1 MDFELT
7 EEQKIL
13 QETVKKFMDNEVAPI
28 VDECEKKKAIPKDLV
43 KKLVS
48 FGYVGAIVPPEY
60 GGLGLDYISLGILM
74 EEAGRTWGALRVLAN
89 GPLNLIPYTISVNG
103 TEEQKKKY
111 LPSLLSAD
119 KTGFLAI
126 TEPNVGSDASGIETR
141 ADLEGDH
148 YIING
153 TKMWVTNGSTSDL
166 GIIFASTDKS
176 KGPKGITAFIVDKE
190 ETPISVRDT
199 EKMFGKAVVAS
210 EFVFDDA
217 KVPKEN
223 MFGPEGKGLKIALT
237 TLNEGRHN
245 VAMGSVGIAQ
255 ACIDASVKYAKERK
269 QFGKPI
275 GSFQLVQKL
284 IVEMVADTLA
294 SRLLGY
300 QAANCLDSGGR
311 CDRFCSVA
319 KLFACEAAFKTA
331 SNALQ
336 VHGGYG
342 YSKEFPIE
350 RYFRD
355 ARGAMIPEGTSE
367 IQTLIIGRDVLGM
380 SAIRG

>member
-1 MDFELT
+1 MDFDLT
-7 EEQKIL
+7 EEQRIL
-13 QETVKKFMDNEVAPI
+13 QDTVKKFMDKEVAPL
-28 VDECEKKKAIPKDLV
+28 VDECEKKKVIPRDLV

-48 FGYVGAIVPPEY
+48 FGYVGALVQPEY

-74 EEAGRTWGALRVLAN
+74 EEAGRTWGALRILAN

-103 TEEQKKKY
+103 TEEQKKKF

-126 TEPNVGSDASGIETR
+126 TEPNVGSDASGIETK
-141 ADLEGDH
+141 AGLKGNDYLL
-148 YIING
+148 NG
-153 TKMWVTNGSTSDL
+153 TKMWVTNGSTGDL
-166 GIIFASTDKS
+166 GIVFASTDKR
-176 KGPKGITAFIVDKE
+176 KGPKGITAFIIDKE
-190 ETPISVRDT
+190 ETDFSVRDID
-199 EKMFGKAVVAS
+199 KMFGHAVVAS
-210 EFVFDDA
+210 EFVFEDA
-217 KVPKEN
+217 RVPKEN
-223 MFGPEGKGLKIALT
+223 MFGPEGQGLKIALT

-255 ACIDASVKYAKERK
+255 ACIDESVKYAKERN

-284 IVEMVADTLA
+284 IVEMIADTMA

-300 QAANCLDSGGR
+300 QAANCLDKGDR

-355 ARGAMIPEGTSE
+355 ARGAIIPEGTTE
-367 IQTLIIGRDVLGM
+367 IQTLIIGRDVLGI
-380 SAIRG
+380 SAIR

>member
-1 MDFELT
+1 
-7 EEQKIL
+7 
-13 QETVKKFMDNEVAPI
+13 
-28 VDECEKKKAIPKDLV
+28 
-43 KKLVS
+43 
-48 FGYVGAIVPPEY
+48 
-60 GGLGLDYISLGILM
+60 
-74 EEAGRTWGALRVLAN
+74 EAGRTWGALRIMAN
-89 GPLNLIPYTISVNG
+89 GPLNLIPYTICVNG
-103 TEEQKKKY
+103 TEEQKKRFI
-111 LPSLLSAD
+111 PSLLSAD
-119 KTGFLAI
+119 KTAFLAI
-126 TEPNVGSDASGIETR
+126 TEPNVGSDASGVETR
-141 ADLEGDH
+141 ADLKNDH
-148 YIING
+148 YLLNG
-153 TKMWVTNGSTSDL
+153 TKMWVTNGSTADI
-166 GIIFASTDKS
+166 GIVFASLDKS

-190 ETPISVRDT
+190 ETPYSATDI
-199 EKMFGKAVVAS
+199 EKMFGHAMVAS
-210 EFVFDDA
+210 ELVFEDA
-217 KVPKEN
+217 RVPKEN
-223 MFGPEGKGLKIALT
+223 MFGPEGQGLKIALT

-255 ACIDASVKYAKERK
+255 ACINASVKYAKERK

-284 IVEMVADTLA
+284 IVEMVADTMA

-300 QAANCLDSGGR
+300 QAAKCLDTGGR
-311 CDRFCSVA
+311 CDRYCSVA

-355 ARGAMIPEGTSE
+355 ARGAMIPEGTTE

-380 SAIRG
+380 SAI

>member
-13 QETVKKFMDNEVAPI
+13 QDTVKKFMDKEVAPL
-28 VDECEKKKAIPKDLV
+28 VDEYEKKKEMPRDLI
-43 KKLVS
+43 KKLIPL
-48 FGYVGAIVPPEY
+48 GYVGALVPPEY
-60 GGLGLDYISLGILM
+60 GGLGLDYVSLGILM
-74 EEAGRTWGALRVLAN
+74 EEAGRTWGALRIMAN
-89 GPLNLIPYTISVNG
+89 GPLNLIPYTICVNG
-103 TEEQKKKY
+103 TEEQKKRFI
-111 LPSLLSAD
+111 PSLLSAD
-119 KTGFLAI
+119 KTAFLAI

-141 ADLEGDH
+141 ADLQGDH
-148 YIING
+148 FIVNG
-153 TKMWVTNGSTSDL
+153 TKMWVTNGSTADV

-176 KGPKGITAFIVDKE
+176 KGPAGISAFIVDKE
-190 ETPISVRDT
+190 ETPYSTTDI
-199 EKMFGKAVVAS
+199 EKMFGHAMVAS
-210 EFVFDDA
+210 ELVFEDA
-217 KVPKEN
+217 RVPKDN

-284 IVEMVADTLA
+284 IVEMVADTMA

-300 QAANCLDSGGR
+300 QAAKCLDTGGR

-342 YSKEFPIE
+342 YSKEFPVE

-355 ARGAMIPEGTSE
+355 ARGAMIPEGTTE

-380 SAIRG
+380 SAIR

>member
-13 QETVKKFMDNEVAPI
+13 QDTVRKFMDNEVAPI
-28 VDECEKKKAIPKDLV
+28 VEECEKKKEMPRDLIEKLIPL
-43 KKLVS
+43 
-48 FGYVGAIVPPEY
+48 GYVGALVPPEY

-74 EEAGRTWGALRVLAN
+74 EEAGRTWGALRIMAN
-89 GPLNLIPYTISVNG
+89 GPLNLIPYTICVNG

-119 KTGFLAI
+119 KTGFIAI
-126 TEPNVGSDASGIETR
+126 TEPNVGSDASGVETR
-141 ADLEGDH
+141 ADLKNDH
-148 YIING
+148 YLLNG
-153 TKMWVTNGSTSDL
+153 TKMWVTNGSTADI
-166 GIIFASTDKS
+166 GIVFASLDRS

-190 ETPISVRDT
+190 ETPYSATDI
-199 EKMFGKAVVAS
+199 EKMFGHAMVAS
-210 EFVFDDA
+210 ELVFEDA
-217 KVPKEN
+217 MVPKEN
-223 MFGPEGKGLKIALT
+223 MFGPEGQGLKIALT

-284 IVEMVADTLA
+284 IVEMVADTMA

-300 QAANCLDSGGR
+300 QAAKCLDTGGR
-311 CDRFCSVA
+311 CDRYCSVA

-355 ARGAMIPEGTSE
+355 ARGAMIPEGTTE

-380 SAIRG
+380 SAIR

>member
-13 QETVKKFMDNEVAPI
+13 QDTVKKFMDNEVAPI
-28 VDECEKKKAIPKDLV
+28 VEECEKKKEMPRDLI
-43 KKLVS
+43 KKLIPL
-48 FGYVGAIVPPEY
+48 GYVGALVPPEY

-74 EEAGRTWGALRVLAN
+74 EEAGRTWGALRIMAN
-89 GPLNLIPYTISVNG
+89 GPLNLIPYTICVNG
-103 TEEQKKKY
+103 TEEQKKRFI
-111 LPSLLSAD
+111 PSLLSAD
-119 KTGFLAI
+119 KTAFLAI
-126 TEPNVGSDASGIETR
+126 TEPNVGSDASGVETR
-141 ADLEGDH
+141 ADLKNDH
-148 YIING
+148 YLLNG
-153 TKMWVTNGSTSDL
+153 TKMWVTNGSTADI
-166 GIIFASTDKS
+166 GIVFASLDKS

-190 ETPISVRDT
+190 ETPYSATDI
-199 EKMFGKAVVAS
+199 EKMFGHAMVAS
-210 EFVFDDA
+210 ELVFEDA
-217 KVPKEN
+217 RVPKEN
-223 MFGPEGKGLKIALT
+223 MFGPEGQGLKIALT

-255 ACIDASVKYAKERK
+255 ACINASVKYAKERK

-284 IVEMVADTLA
+284 IVEMVADTMA

-300 QAANCLDSGGR
+300 QAAKCLDTGGR
-311 CDRFCSVA
+311 CDRYCSVA

-355 ARGAMIPEGTSE
+355 ARGAMIPEGTTE

-380 SAIRG
+380 SAIR

>member
-1 MDFELT
+1 MDFELN

-13 QETVKKFMDNEVAPI
+13 QATLKKFMDNEVAPI
-28 VDECEKKKAIPKDLV
+28 VDEYEKKKEIPKDLI
-43 KKLVS
+43 KKLIP
-48 FGYVGAIVPPEY
+48 FGYAGALVAPEY

-74 EEAGRTWGALRVLAN
+74 EEAGRTWGALRIMAN
-89 GPLNLIPYTISVNG
+89 GPLNLIPYTICVNG

-111 LPSLLSAD
+111 IPPLLCAD
-119 KTGFLAI
+119 KTAFLAI

-141 ADLEGDH
+141 AELQEDQ
-148 YIING
+148 YILNG
-153 TKMWVTNGSTSDL
+153 TKMWVTNGSKADM
-166 GIIFASTDKS
+166 GIVFASTDKN
-176 KGPKGITAFIVDKE
+176 KGPKGITAFIIDKE
-190 ETPISVRDT
+190 ETQYSAVDI
-199 EKMFGKAVVAS
+199 EKMFGHAMVAS
-210 EFVFDDA
+210 ELVFEDTS
-217 KVPKEN
+217 VPKEN
-223 MFGPEGKGLKIALT
+223 IFGPEGKGLKIALT

-245 VAMGSVGIAQ
+245 VAMGSVGIGQ

-284 IVEMVADTLA
+284 IVEMITDTMA

-300 QAANCLDSGGR
+300 QAAKCLDNG
-311 CDRFCSVA
+311 DRSDRLCSIA
-319 KLFACEAAFKTA
+319 KLFACEAAFKSA

-355 ARGAMIPEGTSE
+355 ARGAMIPEGTTE
-367 IQTLIIGRDVLGM
+367 IQTLIIGRDVLGI
-380 SAIRG
+380 SAIR

>member
-13 QETVKKFMDNEVAPI
+13 QDTVKKFMDKEVAPL
-28 VDECEKKKAIPKDLV
+28 VDEYEKKKEMPRDLI
-43 KKLVS
+43 KKLIPL
-48 FGYVGAIVPPEY
+48 GYVGALVPPEY

-74 EEAGRTWGALRVLAN
+74 EEAGRTWGALRIMAN
-89 GPLNLIPYTISVNG
+89 GPLNLIPYTICVNG
-103 TEEQKKKY
+103 TEEQKKRFI
-111 LPSLLSAD
+111 PSLLSAD
-119 KTGFLAI
+119 KTAFLAI

-141 ADLEGDH
+141 ADLQGDH
-148 YIING
+148 FIVNG
-153 TKMWVTNGSTSDL
+153 TKMWVTNGSTADV

-176 KGPKGITAFIVDKE
+176 KGPAGISAFIVDKE
-190 ETPISVRDT
+190 ETPYSTTDI
-199 EKMFGKAVVAS
+199 EKMFGHAMVAS
-210 EFVFDDA
+210 ELVFEDA
-217 KVPKEN
+217 RVPKDN

-284 IVEMVADTLA
+284 IVEMVADTMA

-300 QAANCLDSGGR
+300 QAAKCLDTGGR

-355 ARGAMIPEGTSE
+355 ARGAMIPEGTTE

-380 SAIRG
+380 SAIR

>member
-1 MDFELT
+1 MDFELN

-13 QETVKKFMDNEVAPI
+13 QDTLKKFMDNEVAPI
-28 VDECEKKKAIPKDLV
+28 VDEYEKKKEIPKDLI
-43 KKLVS
+43 KKLIP
-48 FGYVGAIVPPEY
+48 FGYVGALVPPEY

-74 EEAGRTWGALRVLAN
+74 EEAGRTWGALRIMAN
-89 GPLNLIPYTISVNG
+89 GPLNLIPYTICVNG

-111 LPSLLSAD
+111 IPPLLCGD
-119 KTGFLAI
+119 KTAFLAI

-141 ADLEGDH
+141 AELKGGQ
-148 YIING
+148 YILNG
-153 TKMWVTNGSTSDL
+153 TKMWVTNGSKADM
-166 GIIFASTDKS
+166 GIVFASTDRS
-176 KGPKGITAFIVDKE
+176 KGPKGITAFIIDKE
-190 ETPISVRDT
+190 ETQYSARDI
-199 EKMFGKAVVAS
+199 EKMFGHAMVAS
-210 EFVFDDA
+210 ELAFEDA
-217 KVPKEN
+217 SVPREN
-223 MFGPEGKGLKIALT
+223 MFGSEGKGLKIALT

-245 VAMGSVGIAQ
+245 VAMGSVGIGQ

-284 IVEMVADTLA
+284 IVEMITDTMA

-300 QAANCLDSGGR
+300 QAAKCLDNGDR
-311 CDRFCSVA
+311 CDRLCSIA
-319 KLFACEAAFKTA
+319 KLFACEAAFKSA

-355 ARGAMIPEGTSE
+355 ARGAMIPEGTTE
-367 IQTLIIGRDVLGM
+367 IQTLIIGRDVLGI
-380 SAIRG
+380 SAIR

>member
-13 QETVKKFMDNEVAPI
+13 QDTVKKFMDNEVAPI
-28 VDECEKKKAIPKDLV
+28 VEECEKKKEMPRDLI
-43 KKLVS
+43 KKLIPL
-48 FGYVGAIVPPEY
+48 GYVGALVPPEY

-74 EEAGRTWGALRVLAN
+74 EEAGRTWGALRIMAN
-89 GPLNLIPYTISVNG
+89 GPLNLIPYTICVNG
-103 TEEQKKKY
+103 TEEQKKRFI
-111 LPSLLSAD
+111 PSLLSAD
-119 KTGFLAI
+119 KTAFLAI
-126 TEPNVGSDASGIETR
+126 TEPNVGSDASGVETR
-141 ADLEGDH
+141 ADLKNDH
-148 YIING
+148 YLLNG
-153 TKMWVTNGSTSDL
+153 TKMWVTNGSTADI
-166 GIIFASTDKS
+166 GIVFASLDKS

-190 ETPISVRDT
+190 ETPYSATDI
-199 EKMFGKAVVAS
+199 EKMFGHAMVAS
-210 EFVFDDA
+210 ELVFEDA
-217 KVPKEN
+217 RVPKEN
-223 MFGPEGKGLKIALT
+223 MFGPEGQGLKIALT

-255 ACIDASVKYAKERK
+255 ACINASVKYAKERK

-284 IVEMVADTLA
+284 IVEMVADTMA

-300 QAANCLDSGGR
+300 QAAKCLDTGGR
-311 CDRFCSVA
+311 CDRYCSVA

-355 ARGAMIPEGTSE
+355 ARGAMIPEGTTE
-367 IQTLIIGRDVLGM
+367 IQTLIIGRDVLGI
-380 SAIRG
+380 SAIR

>member
-13 QETVKKFMDNEVAPI
+13 QDTVKKFMDNEVAPI
-28 VDECEKKKAIPKDLV
+28 VEECEKKKEMPRDLI
-43 KKLVS
+43 KKLIPL
-48 FGYVGAIVPPEY
+48 GYVGALVPPEY

-74 EEAGRTWGALRVLAN
+74 EEAGRTWGALRIMAN
-89 GPLNLIPYTISVNG
+89 GPLNLIPYTICVNG
-103 TEEQKKKY
+103 TEEQKKRFI
-111 LPSLLSAD
+111 PSLLSAD
-119 KTGFLAI
+119 KTAFLAI
-126 TEPNVGSDASGIETR
+126 TEPNVGSDASGVETR
-141 ADLEGDH
+141 ADLKNDH
-148 YIING
+148 YLLNG
-153 TKMWVTNGSTSDL
+153 TKMWVTNGSTADI
-166 GIIFASTDKS
+166 GIVFASLDKS

-190 ETPISVRDT
+190 ETPYSATDI
-199 EKMFGKAVVAS
+199 EKMFGHAMVAS
-210 EFVFDDA
+210 ELVFEDA
-217 KVPKEN
+217 RVPKEN
-223 MFGPEGKGLKIALT
+223 MFGPEGQGLKIALT

-284 IVEMVADTLA
+284 IVEMVADTMA

-300 QAANCLDSGGR
+300 QAAKCLDTGGR
-311 CDRFCSVA
+311 CDRYCSVA

-355 ARGAMIPEGTSE
+355 ARGAMIPEGTTE

-380 SAIRG
+380 SAIR

>member
-1 MDFELT
+1 M
-7 EEQKIL
+7 
-13 QETVKKFMDNEVAPI
+13 PR
-28 VDECEKKKAIPKDLV
+28 DLI
-43 KKLVS
+43 KKLIPL
-48 FGYVGAIVPPEY
+48 GYVGALVPPEY
-60 GGLGLDYISLGILM
+60 GGLGLDYVSLGILM
-74 EEAGRTWGALRVLAN
+74 EEAGRTWGALRIMAN
-89 GPLNLIPYTISVNG
+89 GPLNLIPYTICVNG
-103 TEEQKKKY
+103 TEEQKKRFI
-111 LPSLLSAD
+111 PSLLSAD
-119 KTGFLAI
+119 KTAFLAI

-141 ADLEGDH
+141 ADLQGDH
-148 YIING
+148 FIVNG
-153 TKMWVTNGSTSDL
+153 TKMWVTNGSTADV

-176 KGPKGITAFIVDKE
+176 KGPAGISAFIVDKE
-190 ETPISVRDT
+190 ETPYSTTDI
-199 EKMFGKAVVAS
+199 EKMFGHAMVAS
-210 EFVFDDA
+210 ELVFEDA
-217 KVPKEN
+217 RVPKDN

-284 IVEMVADTLA
+284 IVEMVADTMA

-300 QAANCLDSGGR
+300 QAAKCLDTGGR

-342 YSKEFPIE
+342 YSKEFPVE

-355 ARGAMIPEGTSE
+355 ARGAMIPEGTTE

-380 SAIRG
+380 SAIR

>member
-13 QETVKKFMDNEVAPI
+13 QDTVKKFMDNEVAPI
-28 VDECEKKKAIPKDLV
+28 VEECEKKKEMPRDLI
-43 KKLVS
+43 KKLIPL
-48 FGYVGAIVPPEY
+48 GYVGALVPPEY

-74 EEAGRTWGALRVLAN
+74 EEAGRTWGALRIMAN
-89 GPLNLIPYTISVNG
+89 GPLNLIPYTICVNG
-103 TEEQKKKY
+103 TEEQKKRFI
-111 LPSLLSAD
+111 PSLLSAD

-141 ADLEGDH
+141 ADLQGSH
-148 YIING
+148 FIVNG
-153 TKMWVTNGSTSDL
+153 TKMWVTNGSTADV

-176 KGPKGITAFIVDKE
+176 KGPGGISAFIVDKE
-190 ETPISVRDT
+190 ETTYSATNI
-199 EKMFGKAVVAS
+199 EKMFGHAMVAS
-210 EFVFDDA
+210 ELVFEDA

-223 MFGPEGKGLKIALT
+223 IFGPEGKGLKIALT

-284 IVEMVADTLA
+284 IVEMVADTMA

-300 QAANCLDSGGR
+300 QAAKCLDTGGR

-355 ARGAMIPEGTSE
+355 ARGAMIPEGTTE

-380 SAIRG
+380 SAIR

>member
-13 QETVKKFMDNEVAPI
+13 QDTVKKFMDNEVAPI
-28 VDECEKKKAIPKDLV
+28 VEECEKKKEMPRDLI
-43 KKLVS
+43 KKLIPL
-48 FGYVGAIVPPEY
+48 GYVGALVPPEY

-74 EEAGRTWGALRVLAN
+74 EEAGRTWGALRIMAN
-89 GPLNLIPYTISVNG
+89 GPLNLIPYTICVNG
-103 TEEQKKKY
+103 TEEQKKRFI
-111 LPSLLSAD
+111 PSLLSAD
-119 KTGFLAI
+119 KTAFLAI
-126 TEPNVGSDASGIETR
+126 TEPNVGSDASGVETR
-141 ADLEGDH
+141 ADLKNDH
-148 YIING
+148 YLLNG
-153 TKMWVTNGSTSDL
+153 TKMWVTNGSTADI
-166 GIIFASTDKS
+166 GIVFASLDKS

-190 ETPISVRDT
+190 ETPYSATDI
-199 EKMFGKAVVAS
+199 EKMFGHAMVAS
-210 EFVFDDA
+210 ELVFEDA
-217 KVPKEN
+217 RVPKEN
-223 MFGPEGKGLKIALT
+223 MFGPEGQGLKIALT

-255 ACIDASVKYAKERK
+255 ACINASVKYAKERK

-284 IVEMVADTLA
+284 IVEMVADTMA

-300 QAANCLDSGGR
+300 QAAKCLDTGGR

-355 ARGAMIPEGTSE
+355 ARGAMIPEGTTE

-380 SAIRG
+380 SAIR

>member
-13 QETVKKFMDNEVAPI
+13 QDTVKKFMDNEVAPI
-28 VDECEKKKAIPKDLV
+28 VEECEKKKEMPRDLI
-43 KKLVS
+43 KKLIPL
-48 FGYVGAIVPPEY
+48 GYVGALVPPEY
-60 GGLGLDYISLGILM
+60 GGLGLDYISLRILM
-74 EEAGRTWGALRVLAN
+74 EEAGRTWGALRIMAN
-89 GPLNLIPYTISVNG
+89 GPLNLIPYTICVNG
-103 TEEQKKKY
+103 TEEQKKRFI
-111 LPSLLSAD
+111 PSLLSAD
-119 KTGFLAI
+119 KTAFLAI
-126 TEPNVGSDASGIETR
+126 TEPNVGSDASGVETR
-141 ADLEGDH
+141 ADLKNDH
-148 YIING
+148 YLLNG
-153 TKMWVTNGSTSDL
+153 TKMWVTNGSTADI
-166 GIIFASTDKS
+166 GIVFASLDKS

-190 ETPISVRDT
+190 ETPYSATDI
-199 EKMFGKAVVAS
+199 EKMFGHAMVAS
-210 EFVFDDA
+210 ELVFEDA
-217 KVPKEN
+217 RVPKEN
-223 MFGPEGKGLKIALT
+223 MFGPEGQGLKIALT

-255 ACIDASVKYAKERK
+255 ACINASVKYAKERK

-284 IVEMVADTLA
+284 IVEMVADTMA

-300 QAANCLDSGGR
+300 QAAKCLDTGGR
-311 CDRFCSVA
+311 CDRYCSVA

-355 ARGAMIPEGTSE
+355 ARGAMIPEGTTE

-380 SAIRG
+380 SAIR

>member
-13 QETVKKFMDNEVAPI
+13 QDTVKKFMDNEVVPL
-28 VDECEKKKAIPKDLV
+28 VDEYEKKKDIPRDLI
-43 KKLVS
+43 KKLIPL
-48 FGYVGAIVPPEY
+48 GYVGALVPPEY

-74 EEAGRTWGALRVLAN
+74 EEAGRTWGALRILAN
-89 GPLNLIPYTISVNG
+89 GPLNLIPYTICVNG

-111 LPSLLSAD
+111 IPSLLSAD
-119 KTGFLAI
+119 KTAFLAI

-141 ADLEGDH
+141 AELKGDKF
-148 YIING
+148 ILNG
-153 TKMWVTNGSTSDL
+153 TKMWVTNGSKADV
-166 GIIFASTDKS
+166 GIVFASQDRS
-176 KGPKGITAFIVDKE
+176 KGPKGISAFIVDKE
-190 ETPISVRDT
+190 QTDYSAIDI
-199 EKMFGKAVVAS
+199 EKMFGHAMVAS
-210 EFVFDDA
+210 EFVFEDA
-217 KVPKEN
+217 EVPKEN

-255 ACIDASVKYAKERK
+255 ACIDASVKYAQERK

-284 IVEMVADTLA
+284 IVEMIADTMA

-300 QAANCLDSGGR
+300 QAAKCLDSGGR

-367 IQTLIIGRDVLGM
+367 IQTLIIGRDVLGI
-380 SAIRG
+380 SAIR

>member
-13 QETVKKFMDNEVAPI
+13 QDTVKKFMDKEVAPL
-28 VDECEKKKAIPKDLV
+28 VDEYEKKKEMPIDLI
-43 KKLVS
+43 KKLIPL
-48 FGYVGAIVPPEY
+48 GYVGALVPPEY

-74 EEAGRTWGALRVLAN
+74 EEAGRTWGALRIMAN
-89 GPLNLIPYTISVNG
+89 GPLNLIPYTICVNG
-103 TEEQKKKY
+103 TEEQKKRFI
-111 LPSLLSAD
+111 PSLLSAD
-119 KTGFLAI
+119 KTAFLAI
-126 TEPNVGSDASGIETR
+126 TEPNVGSDASGVETR
-141 ADLEGDH
+141 ADLKNDH
-148 YIING
+148 YLLNG
-153 TKMWVTNGSTSDL
+153 TKMWVTNGSTADI
-166 GIIFASTDKS
+166 GIVFASLDKS

-190 ETPISVRDT
+190 ETPYSATDI
-199 EKMFGKAVVAS
+199 EKMFGHAMVAS
-210 EFVFDDA
+210 ELVFEDA
-217 KVPKEN
+217 RVPKEN
-223 MFGPEGKGLKIALT
+223 MFGPEGQGLKIALT

-255 ACIDASVKYAKERK
+255 ACINASVKYAKERK

-284 IVEMVADTLA
+284 IVEMVADTMA

-300 QAANCLDSGGR
+300 QAAKCLDTGGR
-311 CDRFCSVA
+311 CDRYCSVA

-355 ARGAMIPEGTSE
+355 ARGAMIPEGTTE

-380 SAIRG
+380 SAIR

>member
-13 QETVKKFMDNEVAPI
+13 QDTVKKFMDKEVAPL
-28 VDECEKKKAIPKDLV
+28 VDEYEKKKEMPIDLI
-43 KKLVS
+43 KKLIS
-48 FGYVGAIVPPEY
+48 LGYVGALVPPEY
-60 GGLGLDYISLGILM
+60 GGLGLDYLSLGILM
-74 EEAGRTWGALRVLAN
+74 EEAGRTWGALRIMAN
-89 GPLNLIPYTISVNG
+89 GPLNLIPYTIYVNG
-103 TEEQKKKY
+103 TEEQKKRY

-119 KTGFLAI
+119 KTGFIAI
-126 TEPNVGSDASGIETR
+126 TEPNVGSDASGIETK
-141 ADLEGDH
+141 AVLEGDH
-148 YIING
+148 FIVNG
-153 TKMWVTNGSTSDL
+153 TKMWVTNGSNADV
-166 GIIFASTDKS
+166 GIIFASTDKG
-176 KGPKGITAFIVDKE
+176 KGPGGISAFIVDKE
-190 ETPISVRDT
+190 ETSYSARDI
-199 EKMFGKAVVAS
+199 EKMFGHAMIAS
-210 EFVFDDA
+210 ELVFEDA
-217 KVPKEN
+217 RVPKDN
-223 MFGPEGKGLKIALT
+223 MFGPEGRGLKIALT

-284 IVEMVADTLA
+284 IVEMVADTMA

-300 QAANCLDSGGR
+300 QAAKCLETGGR

-342 YSKEFPIE
+342 YSKEFPVE

-355 ARGAMIPEGTSE
+355 ARGAMIPEGTTE

-380 SAIRG
+380 SAIR

>member
-7 EEQKIL
+7 GEQKIL
-13 QETVKKFMDNEVAPI
+13 QSTVRKFMDNEVAPI
-28 VDECEKKKAIPKDLV
+28 VEECEKKKEMPRDLI
-43 KKLVS
+43 KKLIPL
-48 FGYVGAIVPPEY
+48 GYVGALVPPEY

-74 EEAGRTWGALRVLAN
+74 EEAGRTWGALRIMAN
-89 GPLNLIPYTISVNG
+89 GPLNLIPYTICVNG
-103 TEEQKKKY
+103 TEEQKKRFI
-111 LPSLLSAD
+111 PSLLSAD
-119 KTGFLAI
+119 KTAFLAI
-126 TEPNVGSDASGIETR
+126 TEPNVGSDASGVETR
-141 ADLEGDH
+141 ADLKNDH
-148 YIING
+148 YLLNG
-153 TKMWVTNGSTSDL
+153 TKMWVTNGSTADI
-166 GIIFASTDKS
+166 GIVFASLDKS

-190 ETPISVRDT
+190 ETPYSATDI
-199 EKMFGKAVVAS
+199 EKMFGHAMVAS
-210 EFVFDDA
+210 ELVFEDA
-217 KVPKEN
+217 RVPKEN
-223 MFGPEGKGLKIALT
+223 MFGPEGQGLKIALT

-284 IVEMVADTLA
+284 IVEMVADTMA

-300 QAANCLDSGGR
+300 QAAKCLDTGGR
-311 CDRFCSVA
+311 CDRYCSVA

-355 ARGAMIPEGTSE
+355 ARGAMIPEGTTE
-367 IQTLIIGRDVLGM
+367 IQTLIIGRDVLGI
-380 SAIRG
+380 SAIR

>member
-13 QETVKKFMDNEVAPI
+13 QGTVKKFMDNEVAPI
-28 VDECEKKKAIPKDLV
+28 VEEYEKKKEMPRGLI
-43 KKLVS
+43 KKLIPL
-48 FGYVGAIVPPEY
+48 GYVGALVPPEY

-74 EEAGRTWGALRVLAN
+74 EEAGRTWGALRVMAN
-89 GPLNLIPYTISVNG
+89 GPLNLIPYTICVNG
-103 TEEQKKKY
+103 TEEQKKRFI
-111 LPSLLSAD
+111 PSLLSAD
-119 KTGFLAI
+119 KTAFLAI

-141 ADLEGDH
+141 ADLQGDH
-148 YIING
+148 FIVNG
-153 TKMWVTNGSTSDL
+153 TKMWVTNGSTADV

-176 KGPKGITAFIVDKE
+176 KGPAGISAFIVDKE
-190 ETPISVRDT
+190 ETPYSTTDI
-199 EKMFGKAVVAS
+199 EKMFGHAMVAS
-210 EFVFDDA
+210 ELVFEDA
-217 KVPKEN
+217 RVPKDN

-284 IVEMVADTLA
+284 IVEMVADTMA

-300 QAANCLDSGGR
+300 QAAKCLDTGGR

-342 YSKEFPIE
+342 YSKEFPVE

-355 ARGAMIPEGTSE
+355 ARGAMIPEGTTE

-380 SAIRG
+380 SAIR

>member
-7 EEQKIL
+7 GEQKIL
-13 QETVKKFMDNEVAPI
+13 QNTVRKFMDNEVAPI
-28 VDECEKKKAIPKDLV
+28 VEECEKKKEMPRDII
-43 KKLVS
+43 KKLIP
-48 FGYVGAIVPPEY
+48 FGYVGALVPPEY

-74 EEAGRTWGALRVLAN
+74 EEAGRTWGALRIMAN
-89 GPLNLIPYTISVNG
+89 APLNLIPYTICVNG
-103 TEEQKKKY
+103 TEEQKKRFI
-111 LPSLLSAD
+111 PSLLSAD
-119 KTGFLAI
+119 KTAFLAI
-126 TEPNVGSDASGIETR
+126 TEPNVGSDTSGLETR
-141 ADLEGDH
+141 ADLKDDH
-148 YIING
+148 YLLNG
-153 TKMWVTNGSTSDL
+153 TKMWVTNGSTADI
-166 GIIFASTDKS
+166 GIVFASLDKS

-190 ETPISVRDT
+190 DT
-199 EKMFGKAVVAS
+199 HYSATDIDKMFGHAMVAS
-210 EFVFDDA
+210 ELVFEDA
-217 KVPKEN
+217 MVPKEN
-223 MFGPEGKGLKIALT
+223 MFGPEGQGLKIALT

-284 IVEMVADTLA
+284 IVEMVADTMA

-300 QAANCLDSGGR
+300 QAAKCLDTGGR

-355 ARGAMIPEGTSE
+355 ARGAMIPEGTTE

-380 SAIRG
+380 SAIR

>member
-13 QETVKKFMDNEVAPI
+13 QDTVRKFMDNEVAPI
-28 VDECEKKKAIPKDLV
+28 VEECEKKKEMPRDLI
-43 KKLVS
+43 KKLIPL
-48 FGYVGAIVPPEY
+48 GYVGALVPPEY

-74 EEAGRTWGALRVLAN
+74 EEAGRTWGALRIMAN
-89 GPLNLIPYTISVNG
+89 GPLNLIPYTICVNG

-119 KTGFLAI
+119 KTGFIAI

-141 ADLEGDH
+141 ADLQDGH
-148 YIING
+148 FIVNG
-153 TKMWVTNGSTSDL
+153 TKMWVTNGSTADV
-166 GIIFASTDKS
+166 GIIFASTDRS
-176 KGPKGITAFIVDKE
+176 KGPGGISAFIVDKK
-190 ETPISVRDT
+190 ETPYSATDI
-199 EKMFGKAVVAS
+199 EKMFGHAMVAS
-210 EFVFDDA
+210 ELVFEDA

-255 ACIDASVKYAKERK
+255 ACINASVKYAKERK

-284 IVEMVADTLA
+284 IVEMVADTMA

-300 QAANCLDSGGR
+300 QAAKCLETGGR

-342 YSKEFPIE
+342 YSKEFPVE

-355 ARGAMIPEGTSE
+355 ARGAMIPEGTTE

-380 SAIRG
+380 SAIR

>member
-13 QETVKKFMDNEVAPI
+13 QDTVKKFMDNEVAPI
-28 VDECEKKKAIPKDLV
+28 VEECEKKKEMPRDLI
-43 KKLVS
+43 KKLIPL
-48 FGYVGAIVPPEY
+48 GYVGALVPPEY

-74 EEAGRTWGALRVLAN
+74 EEAGRTWGALRIMAN
-89 GPLNLIPYTISVNG
+89 GPLNLIPYTICVNG
-103 TEEQKKKY
+103 TEEQKKRFI
-111 LPSLLSAD
+111 PSLLSAD
-119 KTGFLAI
+119 KTAFLAI
-126 TEPNVGSDASGIETR
+126 TEPNVGSDASGVETR
-141 ADLEGDH
+141 ADLKNDH
-148 YIING
+148 YLLNG
-153 TKMWVTNGSTSDL
+153 TKMWVTNGSTADI
-166 GIIFASTDKS
+166 GIVFASLDKS

-190 ETPISVRDT
+190 ETPYSATDI
-199 EKMFGKAVVAS
+199 EKMFGHAMVAS
-210 EFVFDDA
+210 ELVFEDA
-217 KVPKEN
+217 RVPKEN
-223 MFGPEGKGLKIALT
+223 MFGPEGQGLKIALT

-255 ACIDASVKYAKERK
+255 ACIDASVKYAKERI

-284 IVEMVADTLA
+284 IVEMVADTMA

-300 QAANCLDSGGR
+300 QAAKCLDTGGR
-311 CDRFCSVA
+311 CDRYCSVA

-355 ARGAMIPEGTSE
+355 ARGAMIPEGTTE

-380 SAIRG
+380 SAIR

>member
-1 MDFELT
+1 MDFELN

-13 QETVKKFMDNEVAPI
+13 QDTVKKFMDNEVAPL
-28 VDECEKKKAIPKDLV
+28 VDECEKKKEMPRDLI
-43 KKLVS
+43 KRLIS

-74 EEAGRTWGALRVLAN
+74 EEAGRTWGALRIMTN
-89 GPLNLIPYTISVNG
+89 GPLNLIPYTICVNG

-111 LPSLLSAD
+111 LPPLLATE
-119 KTGFLAI
+119 KTAFLAI
-126 TEPNVGSDASGIETR
+126 TEPNVGSDASSVETR
-141 ADLEGDH
+141 ADLNHDH
-148 YIING
+148 YLLNG
-153 TKMWVTNGSTSDL
+153 QKMWVTNGSTADL
-166 GIIFASTDKS
+166 GIVFASTDRS
-176 KGPKGITAFIVDKE
+176 KGGKGVTAFIVDKE
-190 ETPISVRDT
+190 ETSFSVRDT
-199 EKMFGKAVVAS
+199 DKMFGLAMVAS
-210 EFVFDDA
+210 EFTFEDA
-217 KVPKEN
+217 RVPKEN
-223 MFGPEGKGLKIALT
+223 MFGPEGEGLRIALT

-255 ACIDASVKYAKERK
+255 ACIDASIKYAKERH

-275 GSFQLVQKL
+275 GSFQLVQNL
-284 IVEMVADTLA
+284 IVEMVADTMA

-300 QAANCLDSGGR
+300 QAAKCLDTGGR
-311 CDRFCSVA
+311 CNRFCSVA

-380 SAIRG
+380 SAIR

>member
-13 QETVKKFMDNEVAPI
+13 QDTVKKFMDNEVAPI
-28 VDECEKKKAIPKDLV
+28 VEECEKKKEMPRDLI
-43 KKLVS
+43 KKLIPL
-48 FGYVGAIVPPEY
+48 GYVGALVPPEY

-74 EEAGRTWGALRVLAN
+74 EEAGRTWGALRIMAN
-89 GPLNLIPYTISVNG
+89 GPLNLIPYTICVNG
-103 TEEQKKKY
+103 TEEQKKRFI
-111 LPSLLSAD
+111 PSLLSAD
-119 KTGFLAI
+119 KTAFLAI
-126 TEPNVGSDASGIETR
+126 TEPNVGSDASGVETR
-141 ADLEGDH
+141 ADLKNDH
-148 YIING
+148 YLLNG
-153 TKMWVTNGSTSDL
+153 TKMWVTNGSTADI
-166 GIIFASTDKS
+166 GIVFASLDKS

-190 ETPISVRDT
+190 ETPYSATDI
-199 EKMFGKAVVAS
+199 EKMFGHAMVAS
-210 EFVFDDA
+210 ELVFEDA
-217 KVPKEN
+217 RVPKEN
-223 MFGPEGKGLKIALT
+223 MFGPEGQGLKIALT

-284 IVEMVADTLA
+284 IVEMVADTMA

-300 QAANCLDSGGR
+300 QAAKCLDTGGR
-311 CDRFCSVA
+311 CDRYCSVA

-355 ARGAMIPEGTSE
+355 ARGAMIPEGTTE
-367 IQTLIIGRDVLGM
+367 IQTLIIVRDVLGI
-380 SAIRG
+380 SAMR

>member
-13 QETVKKFMDNEVAPI
+13 QDTVKKFMDKEVAPL
-28 VDECEKKKAIPKDLV
+28 VDEYEKKKEMPIDLI
-43 KKLVS
+43 KKLIS
-48 FGYVGAIVPPEY
+48 LGYVGALVPPEY
-60 GGLGLDYISLGILM
+60 GGLGLDYLSLGILM
-74 EEAGRTWGALRVLAN
+74 EEAGRTWGALRIMAN
-89 GPLNLIPYTISVNG
+89 GPLNLIPYTIYVNG
-103 TEEQKKKY
+103 TEEQKKRY

-119 KTGFLAI
+119 KTGFIAI
-126 TEPNVGSDASGIETR
+126 TEPNVGSDASGIETK
-141 ADLEGDH
+141 AVLDGDH
-148 YIING
+148 FIVNG
-153 TKMWVTNGSTSDL
+153 TKMWVTNGSNADV
-166 GIIFASTDKS
+166 GIIFASTDKG
-176 KGPKGITAFIVDKE
+176 KGPGGISAFIVDKE
-190 ETPISVRDT
+190 ETSYSARDI
-199 EKMFGKAVVAS
+199 EKMFGHAMIAS
-210 EFVFDDA
+210 ELVFEDA
-217 KVPKEN
+217 RVPKDN
-223 MFGPEGKGLKIALT
+223 MFGPEGRGLKIALT

-255 ACIDASVKYAKERK
+255 ACIDASVKYVKERK

-284 IVEMVADTLA
+284 IVEMVADTMA

-300 QAANCLDSGGR
+300 QAAKCLETGGR

-355 ARGAMIPEGTSE
+355 ARGAMIPEGTTE

-380 SAIRG
+380 SAIR

>member
-13 QETVKKFMDNEVAPI
+13 QETVKRFMDNEVVPI
-28 VDECEKKKAIPKDLV
+28 VDEYEKKKEIPKALI
-43 KKLVS
+43 KKLIPL
-48 FGYVGAIVPPEY
+48 GYVGALVSPEY

-74 EEAGRTWGALRVLAN
+74 EEAGRTWGALRIMAN
-89 GPLNLIPYTISVNG
+89 GPLNLISYTISVNG
-103 TEEQKKKY
+103 TEEQKKRF
-111 LPSLLSAD
+111 LPSLLSAE

-126 TEPNVGSDASGIETR
+126 TEPNVGSDASGVETK
-141 ADLEGDH
+141 ADLKGDH
-148 YIING
+148 YFLNG
-153 TKMWVTNGSTSDL
+153 TKMWVTNGSTAEI
-166 GIIFASTDKS
+166 GIVFASTDKS

-190 ETPISVRDT
+190 ETPYSARDI
-199 EKMFGKAVVAS
+199 EKMFGHAMVAS
-210 EFVFDDA
+210 ELVFEDA
-217 KVPKEN
+217 RVPKEN
-223 MFGPEGKGLKIALT
+223 MFGPEGQGLKIALT

-255 ACIDASVKYAKERK
+255 ACIDVSVKYAKERR

-284 IVEMVADTLA
+284 IVEMVTDTMA

-300 QAANCLDSGGR
+300 QAANCLDAGGR

-367 IQTLIIGRDVLGM
+367 IQTLIIGRDALGM
-380 SAIRG
+380 SAIR

>member
-13 QETVKKFMDNEVAPI
+13 QSTVKKFMDNEVAPI
-28 VDECEKKKAIPKDLV
+28 VEEYEKKKEMPRDII
-43 KKLVS
+43 KKLIPL
-48 FGYVGAIVPPEY
+48 GYVGALVPPEY

-74 EEAGRTWGALRVLAN
+74 EEAGRTWGALRVMAN
-89 GPLNLIPYTISVNG
+89 GPLNLIPYTICVNG
-103 TEEQKKKY
+103 TEEQKKRFI
-111 LPSLLSAD
+111 PALLSAE
-119 KTGFLAI
+119 KTAFLAI
-126 TEPNVGSDASGIETR
+126 TEPNVGSDASGVETR
-141 ADLEGDH
+141 ADLKGDH
-148 YIING
+148 YLLNG
-153 TKMWVTNGSTSDL
+153 TKMWVTNGSTADL
-166 GIIFASTDKS
+166 GVVFASVDKS

-190 ETPISVRDT
+190 ETHYSTTDID
-199 EKMFGKAVVAS
+199 KMFGQAMVAS
-210 EFVFDDA
+210 ELVFEDA
-217 KVPKEN
+217 MVPKEN
-223 MFGPEGKGLKIALT
+223 MFGPEGQGLKIALT

-255 ACIDASVKYAKERK
+255 ACIDVSVKYAKERK

-284 IVEMVADTLA
+284 IVEMVADTMA

-300 QAANCLDSGGR
+300 QAAKCLDTGGR

-355 ARGAMIPEGTSE
+355 ARGAMIPEGTTE

-380 SAIRG
+380 SAIR